1 MCHTRGEYTPP
12 QATENTM
19 PTQRDNAIERIA
31 REVLALET
39 LDTRNMDSLDFH
51 DLSVWVLKE
60 ALERAYE
67 AGRMAARPT
76 RTTCPACNRDI
87 EIRPL

>member
-1 MCHTRGEYTPP
+1 
-12 QATENTM
+12 M
-19 PTQRDNAIERIA
+19 PTAREKAIERIA
-31 REVLALET
+31 REALGLET
-39 LDTRNMDSLDFH
+39 LETRRMDDLDFH
-51 DLSVWVLKE
+51 DLAVWTIKD

-67 AGRMAARPT
+67 AGRKAAPPQPPT